1 MRYRPGM
8 GKYDPLAQFLQTAA
22 RPCSLT
28 FAQIDSLVGGL
39 PASARAHRE
48 WWGNDRYHVQAR
60 AWLSV
65 NRPVGEIDLGRAIVR
80 FD

>member
-1 MRYRPGM
+1 MA
-8 GKYDPLAQFLQTAA
+8 KYDALARYLQGAP

-28 FAQIDSLVGGL
+28 FAQIDRLVGGL
-39 PASARAHRE
+39 PASARAHPE
-48 WWGNDRYHVQAR
+48 WWGNDQYHVQSK

-65 NRPVGEIDLGRAIVR
+65 NRPVREIDLARESVR

>member
-1 MRYRPGM
+1 MR
-8 GKYDPLAQFLQTAA
+8 KYDPLAQFLQTAA

-60 AWLSV
+60 AWL
-65 NRPVGEIDLGRAIVR
+65 
-80 FD
+80 